1 MVFLTMLPQEFEH
14 TKEPAY
20 DKDVCWLPGLR
31 LQPFSGLTPS
41 TKESKPVDDYCGKS
55 GGDMA
60 DVVSSSDICP
70 LPENELSQKR
80 SEAVGS
86 ASSAIIKPAFLLE
99 KLPRAEEQI
108 SNTVHASS
116 TESMP
121 PANAK
126 QPAFLETSAK
136 PLPSEESM
144 TENKIPFSAK
154 HFRSKGR
161 SLLGEFRASQSNSF
175 PAHRVPALTSLRP
188 LLEERPAAT
197 SRAGS
202 INSSETIEN
211 LQESSSTVI
220 CSKIE
225 GPIISSDTLIKV
237 EDSDTIFN
245 CNSVDPRASCETV
258 KNLGYSDAI
267 VRSNIVDLEAAEK
280 PEPKKGL
287 KVSTKSHLH
296 ENHPTYAIRDDDRQ
310 ESVDCRART
319 VAPSTAIS
327 CPTTFSAT
335 DAPSTRL
342 RHMVANS
349 SSIILCPGVYDGLSA
364 RIALHVGF
372 QGMYMTGA
380 GTTASCLGA
389 SDLGIA
395 HLHDMQ
401 TNAAMIANL
410 QPDGPPLIADMD
422 TGYGGPLIISRAVKQ
437 YARAGVAA
445 FHIEDQVP
453 EKRCGH
459 LSGKEV
465 VEVDSYL
472 RRIRA
477 CLDARAQIRSDIVII
492 ARTDALQSRGYEECV
507 SRLRR
512 ARDLG
517 ADMGILEGVSSKEMA
532 AQAVKDL
539 APWPL
544 CYNSVENGH
553 SPLITAAE
561 AQAMGYR
568 LMIFSFAGIAPA
580 YMAIMETF
588 TRLKEQG
595 VTGSIVG
602 PKKIFEV
609 CGLEEEMRIDEAA
622 GGSAFAKGL

>member
-20 DKDVCWLPGLR
+20 DKDLRWLPGLR
-31 LQPFSGLTPS
+31 LQPFSSSTPFI
-41 TKESKPVDDYCGKS
+41 KESKPIDDYS
-55 GGDMA
+55 SRQSVGDINGA
-60 DVVSSSDICP
+60 VSSANIPVLREHEFSRERSKTVSNANPSIVEP
-70 LPENELSQKR
+70 AFSVEKWPR
-80 SEAVGS
+80 SEGQVS
-86 ASSAIIKPAFLLE
+86 DTL
-99 KLPRAEEQI
+99 
-108 SNTVHASS
+108 HASS
-116 TESMP
+116 TEFLPSI
-121 PANAK
+121 NAEN
-126 QPAFLETSAK
+126 PAFLETLVK
-136 PLPSEESM
+136 PLTSEDSM
-144 TENKIPFSAK
+144 TENGIPFSTK
-154 HFRSKGR
+154 QFRSNGMT
-161 SLLGEFRASQSNSF
+161 LFGEFRTCQSK
-175 PAHRVPALTSLRP
+175 PLAVHRVPALTP
-188 LLEERPAAT
+188 LSEECAAAR

-202 INSSETIEN
+202 ISSSETIVTIQN
-211 LQESSSTVI
+211 PSNTVI
-220 CSKIE
+220 CSNIAD
-225 GPIISSDTLIKV
+225 PVTSSEIVIKSKN
-237 EDSDTIFN
+237 SDTIFN
-245 CNSVDPRASCETV
+245 NNSVDFIASSETSV
-258 KNLGYSDAI
+258 NSGYSAVI
-267 VRSNIVDLEAAEK
+267 ASSNIVDLEAAEK
-280 PEPKKGL
+280 TEVKEEF
-287 KVSTKSHLH
+287 KVSTKCHLPKQI
-296 ENHPTYAIRDDDRQ
+296 PTCVIQDVDRQ
-310 ESVDCRART
+310 ESVDCKART
-319 VAPSTAIS
+319 DAPSTAIS
-327 CPTTFSAT
+327 GPVAFSAT
-335 DAPSTRL
+335 DPPSTRL
-342 RHMVANS
+342 RHMIANS
-349 SSIILCPGVYDGLSA
+349 PSIILCPGVYDGLSA

-445 FHIEDQVP
+445 FHIEDQVA

-465 VEVDSYL
+465 VEVDTYL

-477 CLDARAQIRSDIVII
+477 CLDARAQIRSDIIVI
-492 ARTDALQSRGYEECV
+492 ARTDALQSRGYEECID
-507 SRLRR
+507 RLRR

-517 ADMGILEGVSSKEMA
+517 ADMGILEGVPSKEMA
-532 AQAVKDL
+532 AQAVRDL

-580 YMAIMETF
+580 YMAILETF

-602 PKKIFEV
+602 PKKIFEI
-609 CGLEEEMRIDEAA
+609 CGLEEEMRIDEAT